1 MSAARERGWR
11 SLFAGLTEAQ
21 RRDVREILAEDY
33 AGEIRLARQLAEHAR
48 RLGRYPDQRARLL
61 EIAARE
67 EEHARWLRAAL
78 ERLGGQPP
86 SRVPSPPDA
95 RTNCAT
101 STWTT
106 RRTCCAR
113 SSSPT
118 PGARST

>member
-61 EIAARE
+61 ALCSASSARSKSP
-67 EEHARWLRAAL
+67 RR
-78 ERLGGQPP
+78 RI
-86 SRVPSPPDA
+86 RVA
-95 RTNCAT
+95 RT
-101 STWTT
+101 
-106 RRTCCAR
+106 RRESER
-113 SSSPT
+113 
-118 PGARST
+118 